1 MIGGSDGT
9 QSLCSTEIYDPETNT
24 WMPGPPMTTCRANV
38 GVAVVNDKLYAVGGF
53 SGKTTLC
60 KSFCF
65 YELLKI
71 SNSYIIEGK

>member
-1 MIGGSDGT
+1 MFSGKLYVIGGSDGT

-53 SGKTTLC
+53 SGKAAWF
-60 KSFCF
+60 KGF
-65 YELLKI
+65 YYYEDL
-71 SNSYIIEGK
+71 N